1 MFTMKKLFSVI
12 ICVIAC
18 LTVSRPALSQS
29 VNAQKD
35 KKARLE
41 REIAIIDKQLAE
53 ASSQSLS
60 KLTELELIRK
70 KIDNRKELLG
80 EADALVRHYDDRIY
94 RAQRQI
100 NRLQARVDTL
110 SNHYTRLVRSAYKN
124 RDTRLWYMY
133 ILSSENLSQA
143 FRRFGYFRN
152 LSSQMNEDARKIKQ
166 AQEELQKEKSAMR
179 ELKAEA
185 ESVRQERAAEL
196 QKLKDEEKS
205 VDAVVRQLNKDKKK

>member
-1 MFTMKKLFSVI
+1 
-12 ICVIAC
+12 
-18 LTVSRPALSQS
+18 
-29 VNAQKD
+29 
-35 KKARLE
+35 
-41 REIAIIDKQLAE
+41 
-53 ASSQSLS
+53 
-60 KLTELELIRK
+60 
-70 KIDNRKELLG
+70 
-80 EADALVRHYDDRIY
+80 
-94 RAQRQI
+94 
-100 NRLQARVDTL
+100 
-110 SNHYTRLVRSAYKN
+110 
-124 RDTRLWYMY
+124 MY

-205 VDAVVRQLNKDKKK
+205 VDAVVR